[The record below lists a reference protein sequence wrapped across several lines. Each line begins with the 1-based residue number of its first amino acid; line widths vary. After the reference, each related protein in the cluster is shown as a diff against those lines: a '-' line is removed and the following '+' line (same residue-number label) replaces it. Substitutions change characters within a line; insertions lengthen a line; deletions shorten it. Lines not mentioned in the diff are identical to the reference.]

1 MLSYFGQYYLA
12 KKYKLNEK
20 SYFTNQLTQMAMV
33 FQTILMMMMT
43 MMESLITWIMIK
55 MEMVFQIV

>member
-20 SYFTNQLTQMAMV
+20 LYFTNQLTQMAMV